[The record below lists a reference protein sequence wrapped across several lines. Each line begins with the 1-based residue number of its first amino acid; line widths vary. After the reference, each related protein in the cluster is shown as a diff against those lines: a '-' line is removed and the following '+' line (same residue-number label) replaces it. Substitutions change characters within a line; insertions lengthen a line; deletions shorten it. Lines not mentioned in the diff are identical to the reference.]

1 MSING
6 LNRNNSLDRIV
17 GNFTTAGVSAPGA
30 ILELLVMETLILF
43 IKPLV
48 VMISLSVLLKD
59 GLNVLK

>member
-6 LNRNNSLDRIV
+6 LNRNNSLIGLLV
-17 GNFTTAGVSAPGA
+17 ILAGYLHHEV